1 MRDTFVLRHSAKILG
16 LGILCALA
24 VYAASS
30 LFISG
35 SYALAAL
42 PVVAAGIISYIFLS
56 KRRYPIRWLVPGLL
70 FLFVMVLYPIGYTF
84 LGSLT
89 NLGTGHMLSKSQ
101 AIEQLLDRTYAP
113 PNAERYAYRAFQ
125 SPAGVLAF
133 VLQGRETLLVIDGK
147 ASPVDLADPRLID
160 DTADGQPDRVVTE
173 EAGRETEYRALAT
186 RDIVALLPTLEEIRV
201 RYDALTLGIDSLSEF
216 RVRMPKYA
224 YDAATETMADLETGM
239 AYTAAQGIFTS
250 TNGEEIYPGYRVWIG
265 FANYVR
271 LATNPQI
278 SGPFLRV
285 FLWTIAFA
293 TLSVALSF
301 TLGLGL
307 ALLLND
313 PHLRL
318 RTLYRVL
325 AIVPYAIPSFV
336 TILVWRG
343 MLNQNFGVINQML
356 MSVFG
361 VGGRV
366 PWLEDPWVAKA
377 ACLLVNLWLGY
388 PYMMIVALGALQ
400 SIPHELYEASYVDG
414 ASRWQQFRKIT
425 LPMLLMPLAPL
436 LIGSFAFN
444 FNNFNLIYL
453 LTQGRPVIPN
463 AVTPAGATDILLS
476 YTYRLSFEGQRGNQL
491 GLACAVSVV
500 IFLVI
505 ATISAINFRMTG
517 TLEELSKN
525 V

>member
-1 MRDTFVLRHSAKILG
+1 MRDSFVLRNSLKILG
-16 LGILCALA
+16 LGLLCALA
-24 VYAASS
+24 IYAASS
-30 LFISG
+30 LFVSG
-35 SYALAAL
+35 SYLLAAL
-42 PVVAAGIISYIFLS
+42 PLISAGIITYIFLS

-89 NLGTGHMLSKSQ
+89 NLGTGHMLSKGQ
-101 AIEQLLDRTYAP
+101 AIEQLVGRTYAP
-113 PNAERYAYRAFQ
+113 PGAERYAYTAFRN
-125 SPAGVLAF
+125 PAGEF
-133 VLQGRETLLVIDGK
+133 VFLLQGRDTVLVVGGEGETITLPDARVVDEDG
-147 ASPVDLADPRLID
+147 
-160 DTADGQPDRVVTE
+160 DGQPDRALDAHRLEV
-173 EAGRETEYRALAT
+173 RE
-186 RDIVALLPTLEEIRV
+186 IIALLPTLQEV
-201 RYDALTLGIDSLSEF
+201 RIVYAGVTLGIDSLTEF
-216 RVRMPKYA
+216 RVQMSKYA
-224 YDAATETMADLETGM
+224 YDETTETMTDLENGT
-239 AYTAAQGIFTS
+239 AYTAVQGIFTS
-250 TNGEEIYPGYRVWIG
+250 AAGEEIYPGYRVWIG
-265 FANYVR
+265 FTNYVR
-271 LATNPQI
+271 LVSSSAI
-278 SGPFLRV
+278 SGPFARV
-285 FLWTIAFA
+285 FAWTIAFA
-293 TLSVALSF
+293 VLSVLLSF

-307 ALLLND
+307 AILLND
-313 PHLRL
+313 PHLRA
-318 RTLYRVL
+318 RTIYRVL
-325 AIVPYAIPSFV
+325 VILPYAIPSFM

-343 MLNQNFGVINQML
+343 MLNQNFGVLNQML
-356 MSVFG
+356 MSMFG
-361 VGGRV
+361 AGARV
-366 PWLEDPWVAKA
+366 PWLTDPWVAKA
-377 ACLLVNLWLGY
+377 ACILVNLWLGY

-400 SIPHELYEASYVDG
+400 SIPHELYEASHVDG

-453 LTQGRPVIPN
+453 LTGGTPPVPGTQ
-463 AVTPAGATDILLS
+463 TPAGATDILLT

>member
-1 MRDTFVLRHSAKILG
+1 MRDSFLLRHSAKILG

-24 VYAASS
+24 IYAASS
-30 LFISG
+30 LFVAG
-35 SYALAAL
+35 SYGLAAV
-42 PVVAAGIISYIFLS
+42 PVIAAGIITYIFLS
-56 KRRYPIRWLVPGLL
+56 GRRYPIRWLVPGLL

-89 NLGTGHMLSKSQ
+89 NLGTGHMLPREQ
-101 AIEQLLDRTYAP
+101 AIEQLLGRTYAP
-113 PNAERYAYRAFQ
+113 PNAERYSYLVFQ
-125 SPAGVLAF
+125 DAAGSF
-133 VLQGRETLLVIDGK
+133 VFLLQGRNTILVLDGQ
-147 ASPVDLADPRLID
+147 ATAVSLPDERFVDEAG
-160 DTADGQPDRVVTE
+160 DGQPDRILNYRRLETREIVT
-173 EAGRETEYRALAT
+173 
-186 RDIVALLPTLEEIRV
+186 LLPTLQQVRV
-201 RYDALTLGIDSLSEF
+201 VYEGVTFGIDSLTEF
-216 RVRMPKYA
+216 SVQMPRYS
-224 YDAATETMADLETGM
+224 YDKATETMTDLETGT
-239 AYTAAQGIFTS
+239 AYTAVQGIYTS
-250 TNGEEIYPGYRVWIG
+250 VKGEEIYPGYRVWVG
-265 FANYVR
+265 FANYIR
-271 LATNPQI
+271 LITNPQI
-278 SGPFLRV
+278 SGPFARV

-293 TLSVALSF
+293 VLSVALSF
-301 TLGLGL
+301 ALGLGL
-307 ALLLND
+307 AMLLND
-313 PHLRL
+313 PHVRM

-325 AIVPYAIPSFV
+325 VIVPYAIPSFV

-356 MSVFG
+356 MSLFG
-361 VGGRV
+361 SAGRV
-366 PWLEDPWVAKA
+366 QWLENPWVAKA

-453 LTQGRPVIPN
+453 LTQGRPAVPN
-463 AVTPAGATDILLS
+463 TLTPAGATDILLS

-491 GLACAVSVV
+491 GLACAVSVM